1 MRATRASLRSL
12 RSQNNFN
19 SPGVIQCS
27 VRLAEDVMATQ
38 RTPNKMSER
47 QSVKADA
54 FRAMHQ
60 APPIL
65 LLPNAWDAVSA
76 RLFVKV
82 GARAIATTSAG
93 VAATLGYPD
102 GEKVPRNEML
112 EVVARIARVV
122 DVPVTADIEAGYA
135 ESSDGFVDT
144 IRAVIDAGA
153 IGFNLEDATGDSSR
167 PLHEVE
173 PLLAR
178 IRAARLAGERAGVQ
192 VVINARTDV
201 YLAKVG
207 DPAGRFAEVVRR
219 ANAYREAGADCLFV
233 PGVTDLATLT
243 ELVRKISGPLNVLT
257 GLGMPST
264 AELQRIG
271 VARLSVG
278 SAIMRATLATAR
290 DAANELI
297 HKGTYGAFLDRNIPY
312 DEVNELMK

>member
-1 MRATRASLRSL
+1 MSG
-12 RSQNNFN
+12 SQ
-19 SPGVIQCS
+19 S
-27 VRLAEDVMATQ
+27 R
-38 RTPNKMSER
+38 
-47 QSVKADA
+47 KADA

-76 RLFVKV
+76 RLFAKA

-93 VAATLGYPD
+93 IAATLGYPD
-102 GEKVPRNEML
+102 GEKVPRDEML

-135 ESSDGFVDT
+135 ASPDDLAET

-153 IGFNLEDATGDSSR
+153 IGFNLEDATGNSSR
-167 PLHEVE
+167 PLYEAE
-173 PLLAR
+173 QQIAR
-178 IRAARLAGERAGVQ
+178 IRAARLAGERAGVR

-207 DPAGRFAEVVRR
+207 DPAERSAETVRR

-243 ELVRKISGPLNVLT
+243 ELASKIAGPLNVLA

-264 AELQRIG
+264 GELQRIG

-290 DAANELI
+290 EAANELLQ
-297 HKGTYGAFLDRNIPY
+297 KGTYSGFLDRNIPY
-312 DEVNELMK
+312 DEINELMKSCQPNLFSSTVGKLRE